1 MLKQSLLAITI
12 ATVPLIAHADVGTA
26 KGSCGRNQVTNN
38 QYLERIIE
46 NLEGRVNDGVKDGS
60 LVSEE
65 PSRLSSHISDI
76 RTTYGHLNQNGKWA
90 VAEGRCVM
98 VEEKLKNISN
108 NIYKQRHDNEGN
120 VAGSKKAKAQS
131 VESK

>member
-1 MLKQSLLAITI
+1 MLKQSQLAITI

-76 RTTYGHLNQNGKWA
+76 RTTT
-90 VAEGRCVM
+90 
-98 VEEKLKNISN
+98 
-108 NIYKQRHDNEGN
+108 
-120 VAGSKKAKAQS
+120 
-131 VESK
+131 